1 MNVHIVLA
9 DDHQLL
15 REGLRN
21 LLDSQPDMEVVG
33 EAANGREAIEL
44 VGRLSPHVVLMDV
57 SMPEVNGIE
66 ATARIAKEFSETR
79 VIALSIHSE
88 KHLVDRMI
96 RAGASAYLM
105 KNCAFDE
112 LVLAIRSVLQGKT
125 YLSPEVA
132 GILVDGY
139 LLTRAGNGGPNT
151 RSLTLR
157 EREILQQIAEGMST
171 KDIARRLEVSVK
183 TVETHRRQ
191 MMGKLK
197 IGSVAELTK
206 YAIREGLT
214 TL

>member
-1 MNVHIVLA
+1 MNVHIVLV